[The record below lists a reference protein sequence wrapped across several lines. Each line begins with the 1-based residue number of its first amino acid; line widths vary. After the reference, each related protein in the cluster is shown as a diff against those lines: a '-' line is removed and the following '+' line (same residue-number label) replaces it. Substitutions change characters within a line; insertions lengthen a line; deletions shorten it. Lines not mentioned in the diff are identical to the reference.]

1 MAGNRRWTEREDAA
15 IRDAAERN
23 RRIGA
28 IGGSGGLG
36 GRGRHG
42 RLRAVADAI
51 GRTYEAVRCRAAR
64 LGVASR

>member
-15 IRDAAERN
+15 VRDAAELN

-28 IGGSGGLG
+28 IGGRLG

-42 RLRAVADAI
+42 HLRAVADAI

-64 LGVASR
+64 LGAASR